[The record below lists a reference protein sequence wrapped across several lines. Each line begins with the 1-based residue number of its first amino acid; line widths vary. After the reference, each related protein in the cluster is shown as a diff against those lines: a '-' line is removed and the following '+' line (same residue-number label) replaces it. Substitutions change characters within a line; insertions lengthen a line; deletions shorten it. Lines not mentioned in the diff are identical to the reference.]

1 MTQASKRTHHLAVAA
16 MLSAVAAVLQF
27 VEFSI
32 PLIPSFVKLDISDL
46 PALLGTFF
54 PGPGIRRGDPAG
66 EEPAAPALRLQ
77 CRSG

>member
-32 PLIPSFVKLDISDL
+32 PLIPMFCSVSVI
-46 PALLGTFF
+46 
-54 PGPGIRRGDPAG
+54 
-66 EEPAAPALRLQ
+66 
-77 CRSG
+77 

>member
-32 PLIPSFVKLDISDL
+32 PLIPSFVKLDISCW
-46 PALLGTFF
+46 GRF
-54 PGPGIRRGDPAG
+54 PWARYTAW
-66 EEPAAPALRLQ
+66 
-77 CRSG
+77 

>member
-1 MTQASKRTHHLAVAA
+1 MTQASKRTHRLAVAA

-46 PALLGTFF
+46 PALLGTFSL
-54 PGPGIRRGDPAG
+54 GPVWRGDPAG